1 MKFRHDL
8 CNRIEEQEEE
18 LEETMAKYKT
28 VVDQKNR
35 EHSDLV
41 NMTSEMESLRTEKN
55 VLEERIR
62 ALQLSNESYEH
73 NYVDKTQLLRA
84 EARQREFETKLEFEK
99 SASKRLEAQNGRLK
113 ANGVDIFKSIQI
125 VMTALLQVWRYSQ

>member
-1 MKFRHDL
+1 MGTPLTVQNEFRHDL

-113 ANGVDIFKSIQI
+113 ANGVD
-125 VMTALLQVWRYSQ
+125 